1 MISIIIPVYN
11 SEKTIEVLVD
21 EIIKVLD
28 KNYEYEV
35 VLIND
40 CSNDQSEEKCKNLV
54 KKYAFVSLFSLSK
67 NVGEHNAIMAGLNK
81 CTGDYAVIMSD
92 DLQNSAASL
101 LELIKEKGFT
111 NTCFLLIPSCALF
124 IGYMYLFTQIESF
137 LWYS

>member
-54 KKYAFVSLFSLSK
+54 KKYAFVSLFSLST
-67 NVGEHNAIMAGLNK
+67 ARA
-81 CTGDYAVIMSD
+81 
-92 DLQNSAASL
+92 
-101 LELIKEKGFT
+101 
-111 NTCFLLIPSCALF
+111 
-124 IGYMYLFTQIESF
+124 
-137 LWYS
+137 